1 MRIFIFKIAYLN
13 FLLIRLLLE
22 VIEITLLEKEL
33 CRVIILEKLS
43 TGDAPDE
50 SNTRSLQI
58 ALKRYCLA
66 LTQSP
71 WDADDLAQDTWVK
84 ALGYMKTSDSTSANN
99 GNSPMNEVKQN
110 KETIE
115 NDKANGANGANGANQ
130 KLETN
135 QTNQMNYMVSTAAK
149 AVTPSKTATSAN
161 SATSAKAVTPSK
173 TAPSTKSAMHST
185 IPTNSTHH
193 TRSTNHPNPEALLFR
208 IARNTWIDIMRR
220 KATLSRVLELDQ
232 SPTEASA
239 EYGSFEIEA
248 AFQALQGHLSPL
260 QQAVF
265 LLRDV
270 LGHSAMEAADILD
283 TTEGAIKA
291 ALHRARQALPLVRQE
306 LLQADGPSLPQDTAM
321 QIVLSRL
328 AAAYEHGE
336 IDELIELVFADESQ
350 EPVMAVSSQS
360 LQGFQTFQAGGF
372 SSNSWNY
379 TTPGMCMVA

>member
-1 MRIFIFKIAYLN
+1 M
-13 FLLIRLLLE
+13 
-22 VIEITLLEKEL
+22 
-33 CRVIILEKLS
+33 IILEKLS
-43 TGDAPDE
+43 TGDEPDE
-50 SNTRSLQI
+50 SNSRSLQI

-84 ALGYMKTSDSTSANN
+84 ALGYMKTSNSTSANN

-115 NDKANGANGANGANQ
+115 NDKANGANGANGANE
-130 KLETN
+130 KLKTN
-135 QTNQMNYMVSTAAK
+135 QTNQMNYTFSK
-149 AVTPSKTATSAN
+149 A
-161 SATSAKAVTPSK
+161 ATSAKAVTPSK
-173 TAPSTKSAMHST
+173 TAPSTRSAKSAMHST

-193 TRSTNHPNPEALLFR
+193 TSSTNHPNPEALLFR

-248 AFQALQGHLSPL
+248 AFQALQEHLSPL

-270 LGHSAMEAADILD
+270 LGHSAMEAAEILV

-336 IDELIELVFADESQ
+336 IAELIELVFADESQ

>member
-1 MRIFIFKIAYLN
+1 
-13 FLLIRLLLE
+13 
-22 VIEITLLEKEL
+22 
-33 CRVIILEKLS
+33 
-43 TGDAPDE
+43 
-50 SNTRSLQI
+50 
-58 ALKRYCLA
+58 
-66 LTQSP
+66 
-71 WDADDLAQDTWVK
+71 
-84 ALGYMKTSDSTSANN
+84 
-99 GNSPMNEVKQN
+99 
-110 KETIE
+110 
-115 NDKANGANGANGANQ
+115 
-130 KLETN
+130 
-135 QTNQMNYMVSTAAK
+135 
-149 AVTPSKTATSAN
+149 
-161 SATSAKAVTPSK
+161 
-173 TAPSTKSAMHST
+173 
-185 IPTNSTHH
+185 
-193 TRSTNHPNPEALLFR
+193 
-208 IARNTWIDIMRR
+208 MRR

-248 AFQALQGHLSPL
+248 AFQALQEYLSPL

-270 LGHSAMEAADILD
+270 LGHSAMEAAEILD

-336 IDELIELVFADESQ
+336 IAELIELVFADESQ

-360 LQGFQTFQAGGF
+360 LQGFQTFQTGGF

>member
-1 MRIFIFKIAYLN
+1 
-13 FLLIRLLLE
+13 
-22 VIEITLLEKEL
+22 
-33 CRVIILEKLS
+33 VIILEKLS

-99 GNSPMNEVKQN
+99 RNSPINEVKQN
-110 KETIE
+110 KAIE
-115 NDKANGANGANGANQ
+115 NDKANEANRANEANGANE
-130 KLETN
+130 KLETNQTN
-135 QTNQMNYMVSTAAK
+135 QTNQMNYMVSTAATAAK
-149 AVTPSKTATSAN
+149 AVTPSKTAT
-161 SATSAKAVTPSK
+161 
-173 TAPSTKSAMHST
+173 STKSAMHST
-185 IPTNSTHH
+185 IPTNSTRH

-248 AFQALQGHLSPL
+248 AFQALQEHLSPL

-270 LGHSAMEAADILD
+270 LGHSAMEAAEILD

-336 IDELIELVFADESQ
+336 IAELIELVFADESQ

>member
-1 MRIFIFKIAYLN
+1 M
-13 FLLIRLLLE
+13 
-22 VIEITLLEKEL
+22 
-33 CRVIILEKLS
+33 IILEKLS

-50 SNTRSLQI
+50 SNTRSLQK

-99 GNSPMNEVKQN
+99 RNSPMNEVKQN
-110 KETIE
+110 KAIE
-115 NDKANGANGANGANQ
+115 NDKANEANGANGANQ

-135 QTNQMNYMVSTAAK
+135 QTNQTNQMNYMVSTAATAAK

-161 SATSAKAVTPSK
+161 TATSAKAVTPSK

-291 ALHRARQALPLVRQE
+291 ALHRARQAL
-306 LLQADGPSLPQDTAM
+306 
-321 QIVLSRL
+321 LS
-328 AAAYEHGE
+328 
-336 IDELIELVFADESQ
+336 
-350 EPVMAVSSQS
+350 
-360 LQGFQTFQAGGF
+360 
-372 SSNSWNY
+372 
-379 TTPGMCMVA
+379 

>member
-1 MRIFIFKIAYLN
+1 
-13 FLLIRLLLE
+13 
-22 VIEITLLEKEL
+22 
-33 CRVIILEKLS
+33 
-43 TGDAPDE
+43 
-50 SNTRSLQI
+50 
-58 ALKRYCLA
+58 
-66 LTQSP
+66 
-71 WDADDLAQDTWVK
+71 
-84 ALGYMKTSDSTSANN
+84 MKTSDSTSANN

-115 NDKANGANGANGANQ
+115 NDKANGANGANE

-135 QTNQMNYMVSTAAK
+135 QTNQMNYTFSK
-149 AVTPSKTATSAN
+149 AATSAN
-161 SATSAKAVTPSK
+161 PATSAKAVTPSK

-193 TRSTNHPNPEALLFR
+193 TSSTNHPNPEALLFR

-248 AFQALQGHLSPL
+248 AFQALQEHLSPL

-270 LGHSAMEAADILD
+270 LGHSAMEAAEILV

-336 IDELIELVFADESQ
+336 IAELIELVFADESQ

>member
-1 MRIFIFKIAYLN
+1 M
-13 FLLIRLLLE
+13 
-22 VIEITLLEKEL
+22 
-33 CRVIILEKLS
+33 IILEKLS

-50 SNTRSLQI
+50 SNTRSLQK

-99 GNSPMNEVKQN
+99 RNSPMNEVKQN

-115 NDKANGANGANGANQ
+115 NDKANGANGANRANRANQ

-135 QTNQMNYMVSTAAK
+135 QTNQMNYMVSTAA
-149 AVTPSKTATSAN
+149 TAAN
-161 SATSAKAVTPSK
+161 TAMSAKAVTPSK
-173 TAPSTKSAMHST
+173 TATSTKSAMHST

-248 AFQALQGHLSPL
+248 AFQALQEYLSPL

-270 LGHSAMEAADILD
+270 LGHSAMEAAEILD

-336 IDELIELVFADESQ
+336 IAELIELVFADESQ

-360 LQGFQTFQAGGF
+360 LQGFQTFQTGGF